1 MKISTPDGKFLDI
14 ITLIDTGANASNYI
28 SQTLFD
34 RLSEAGYKAQQTS
47 GSVKGGLNVK
57 GQRVDCTMS

>member
-1 MKISTPDGKFLDI
+1 MENFL
-14 ITLIDTGANASNYI
+14 TLIDTGANASNYI